1 MKLIK
6 HLWRWYSNQIDEMD
20 TVERLVV
27 ILALLILGSIWL
39 IFDVTPI
46 HK

>member
-1 MKLIK
+1 MIRVWKKFSTWVEWLSPWEKTVLI
-6 HLWRWYSNQIDEMD
+6 L
-20 TVERLVV
+20 L
-27 ILALLILGSIWL
+27 LLILGSIWL